1 MMSRL
6 VVSLCFLASLTAV
19 ACGGSDPE
27 AAGQGGPPAFPPMEV
42 RTVTLAEKPVPQSS
56 EFVATV
62 RSLRSTTI
70 QPQVEGFIRQIF
82 VRAGDRVRPGQ
93 PLVQID
99 PDRQQAAAT
108 VTMSQRA
115 AREAELE
122 LAKQQLERIQKLHA
136 AGAVARAQLDEAEAA
151 HTSAEA
157 QLRAI
162 QSQIREDEVQ
172 LQYYRV
178 TAPTSGIVGDIPVR
192 QGDRVTPAT
201 IITTIDQGDELEA
214 YINVPLEQAVR
225 LRPGLTVELL
235 DSSGEVIASNPI
247 TFIAPRADDSTQS
260 VLAKA
265 TLRPSPPS
273 IRVMQYVR
281 ARVIWNTDPGLVV
294 PLVAVNRIGGQYFV
308 FVAEEGEKGAVARQR
323 PVTLGEVTGE
333 DYVVRKGLKPGERV
347 IVSNLQKI
355 RDGAPVKPS

>member
-1 MMSRL
+1 MSRSA
-6 VVSLCFLASLTAV
+6 VSFCLLMSLTV
-19 ACGGSDPE
+19 ARCGRADPQATAG
-27 AAGQGGPPAFPPMEV
+27 AAPAAFPPMDV
-42 RTVTLAEKPVPQSS
+42 RTVTLMAKPVPQSS

-70 QPQVEGFIRQIF
+70 QPQVDGFVRQIL

-99 PDRQQAAAT
+99 PDRQEAAAT

-115 AREAELE
+115 AREAELA
-122 LAKQQLERIQKLHA
+122 LATQQLERMKMLHA

-157 QLRAI
+157 QVAAI
-162 QSQIREDEVQ
+162 RSQIREDEVR

-178 TAPTSGIVGDIPVR
+178 TAPTAGIIGDIPVR
-192 QGDRVTPAT
+192 EGDSVTPAT
-201 IITTIDQGDELEA
+201 VITTIDQGDELEA
-214 YINVPLEQAVR
+214 YINVPLEEATR
-225 LRPGLTVELL
+225 LRPGLPVDLL

-247 TFIAPRADDSTQS
+247 TFIASRADDRTQS

-265 TLRPSPPS
+265 TLRQSPPS
-273 IRVMQYVR
+273 IRVLQYVR
-281 ARVIWNTDPGLVV
+281 ARLIWNNDPGLVV
-294 PLVAVNRIGGQYFV
+294 PLVAVTRIGGQYFV
-308 FVAEEGEKGAVARQR
+308 HVAEEGEKGAVARQR
-323 PVTLGEVTGE
+323 PVSLGNVIGE
-333 DYVVRKGLKPGERV
+333 DYVVRGGLKPGEKV

-355 RDGAPVKPS
+355 RDGSPVKPS